1 VTVDI
6 GFLTAFLGG
15 TLALLSPC
23 GALLLPAFFA
33 STVGARGRLL
43 VHGAAFYIGLALT
56 LVPLGLGA
64 ALLGAAFSAHRGIL
78 VVGAGVLIVIFGVMQ
93 VLGMGFDLRRLLP
106 GSDRVR
112 AAASRR
118 ATLPRT
124 FLLGTVSGVAGFCAG
139 PILGAVLTLAA
150 AEGSVLLGGAMLAV
164 YAAGMVVPLVVLAWS
179 WTRLGKVGRAR
190 LRGRQVQVGRLRV
203 HTTSAVTGLL
213 LIVVGITFL
222 LTNGMVALP
231 ELIPASTQA
240 RLQSQ
245 VTQLGARVPDVAVVV
260 GATALA
266 VAAWFLLRR
275 ASART
280 ARPGQ
285 VEPAAGEQAP
295 ATGEAAVGPTDPAPG
310 HDLEHETTRVVS

>member
-1 VTVDI
+1 MTVDI

-15 TLALLSPC
+15 ALALLSPC

-43 VHGAAFYIGLALT
+43 VHGAAFYLGLAVT

-64 ALLGAAFSAHRGIL
+64 ALLGAAFSAHRDVL
-78 VVGAGVLIVIFGVMQ
+78 VIGARALIVVFGVMQ
-93 VLGMGFDLRRLLP
+93 VLGIGFDLRRLLQ
-106 GSDRVR
+106 GSDRVQ

-118 ATLPRT
+118 RTRPRT
-124 FLLGTVSGVAGFCAG
+124 FLLGPVSGVAGFCAG

-150 AEGSVLLGGAMLAV
+150 AEGSAFLGGAMLAV

-179 WTRLGKVGRAR
+179 WERLGTVGRAR
-190 LRGRQVQVGRLRV
+190 LRGREVQVGRFRV

-213 LIVVGITFL
+213 LIAVGIVFL
-222 LTNGMVALP
+222 LTNGVVALP

-240 RLQSQ
+240 SLQSQ
-245 VTQLGARVPDVAVVV
+245 VTQLGAHVPDVAVVAA
-260 GATALA
+260 ATALA

-275 ASART
+275 TSARP
-280 ARPGQ
+280 AQPAQ
-285 VEPAAGEQAP
+285 VEPAAGEHGP
-295 ATGEAAVGPTDPAPG
+295 AAAEAAVGLSEPAPG
-310 HDLEHETTRVVS
+310 NDLERPTTPVVS

>member
-1 VTVDI
+1 MTVDI

-15 TLALLSPC
+15 ALALLSPC

-43 VHGAAFYIGLALT
+43 VHSGAFYLGLAVT

-64 ALLGAAFSAHRGIL
+64 ALLGAAFSAHRGAL
-78 VVGAGVLIVIFGVMQ
+78 VVGAGVLIVVFGVMQ
-93 VLGMGFDLRRLLP
+93 VLGIGFDLRRLVP
-106 GSDRVR
+106 GSDRMQ

-118 ATLPRT
+118 RTLPRT
-124 FLLGTVSGVAGFCAG
+124 FLLGTVSGIAGFCAG

-150 AEGSVLLGGAMLAV
+150 AEGSAVLGGAMLAV

-179 WTRLGKVGRAR
+179 WTRLGTVGRAR
-190 LRGRQVQVGRLRV
+190 LRGREVQVGRVRV

-213 LIVVGITFL
+213 LIVVGIVFL
-222 LTNGMVALP
+222 LTNGMVGLP
-231 ELIPASTQA
+231 ELVPASTQI

-245 VTQLGARVPDVAVVV
+245 VTQLGAHVPDLAVVA
-260 GATALA
+260 GATILA

-275 ASART
+275 ASARR
-280 ARPGQ
+280 AQPAQ
-285 VEPAAGEQAP
+285 LEPVAGEHGPEVAVSPTGP
-295 ATGEAAVGPTDPAPG
+295 ALGNDHEQPTSP
-310 HDLEHETTRVVS
+310 VVS